1 MKCLIS
7 AISLPHIELKILLF
21 AALLCCASML
31 NAQIVSVAPCIQSGN
46 AQTGLPCS
54 QVGTVGL
61 QELEKSFL
69 TISGRRYGFDYEL
82 SKVFLGDEEVGAAFL
97 DTGMVVRFTAD
108 SRSTLLRIE
117 ILGPFEQIRLLLLK
131 ES

>member
-1 MKCLIS
+1 MK
-7 AISLPHIELKILLF
+7 SLDSVLPLPQLELKILLF
-21 AALLCCASML
+21 AALLCCASL
-31 NAQIVSVAPCIQSGN
+31 VNAQTVSVAPCTQGGS

-54 QVGTVGL
+54 QVGTVGS
-61 QELEKSFL
+61 QELEEGFL
-69 TISGRRYGFDYEL
+69 TISGRQYGFDYEF

-97 DTGMVVRFTAD
+97 DTGMVVRFTVD